1 MSGLTP
7 EPVVD
12 DAVAVRSPNVRVIEL
27 WRKLCRIDSWEEAVA
42 KTAVCE

>member
-1 MSGLTP
+1 MSGLAP
-7 EPVVD
+7 EPVVG
-12 DAVAVRSPNVRVIEL
+12 DAVAVRSPDMRVIEF